1 MKGRLPL
8 ENDKFE
14 NFPAWYDEVVIKAQ
28 IVDNRTLVKGANVL
42 LPNGYAIWENIQKI
56 LDKMLKDT
64 GHKNAYFPIFL
75 PEELLEQEAEHFEG
89 FAPEVAWVTRVGD
102 KKLERKV
109 GLRPTSEAIMYSMFC
124 LWIKSHAD
132 LPLKINQWC
141 NIIRWDTKDTKM
153 LLRDREFLWHEGH
166 TVHTTAEE
174 AAQQVMEAV
183 NIYKKLFDQLCLPYL
198 IVKRPRHDTFP
209 GAEYSIAFDTPLPD
223 GKVLQIGTAHNLGQ
237 NFSKAFKIRFEN
249 KEGKQ
254 EHAHQTSYGVTTR
267 LIGAILSVH
276 GDQKGAV
283 FPPSVAGTQ
292 VIIIPIYFKG
302 KGEVV
307 AQAVQEVY
315 QELKDA
321 GVRVETDL
329 RDNYTPGWKFN
340 QYELLGIP
348 LRIEIG
354 PKDVEKGQ
362 VVLVRRDNGEK
373 IFVKRDEVVAKTK
386 EVLDQVQQSLK
397 EKAWGKFN
405 EFLYE
410 VKNIEEM
417 REKYPKK
424 KGIVRSNWCG
434 SKDCADELKAEF
446 AVEIRG
452 TLIEKKEEPFGPC
465 IFCGKK
471 AADVVYLASAY

>member
-1 MKGRLPL
+1 MTVSLPL
-8 ENDKFE
+8 ENDKLE

-42 LPNGYAIWENIQKI
+42 LPNGYAIWENIQRI

-89 FAPEVAWVTRVGD
+89 FAPEVAWVTQVGD

-166 TVHTTAEE
+166 TVHANAEE
-174 AAQQVMEAV
+174 CEEQVMQAV
-183 NIYKKLFDQLCLPYL
+183 SIYKKLFDQLCLPYI

-209 GAEYSIAFDTPLPD
+209 GADYSIAFDTPLPD

-249 KEGKQ
+249 AQGKQ
-254 EHAHQTSYGVTTR
+254 EFAYQSSYGVTTR

-292 VIIIPIYFKG
+292 IIIIPIYFKG
-302 KGEVV
+302 KGELVV
-307 AQAVQEVY
+307 QAVKEVHE
-315 QELKDA
+315 ELKA
-321 GVRVETDL
+321 ANFRVDVDL

-340 QYELLGIP
+340 QYELLGVP

-354 PKDVEKGQ
+354 PKDVEKNQ

-373 IFVKRDEVVAKTK
+373 IFVNREDVVSKTK
-386 EVLDQVQQSLK
+386 EVLDQIQQSLRD
-397 EKAWGKFN
+397 KAW
-405 EFLYE
+405 ERLEQVLYD
-410 VKNIEEM
+410 VKDIEEM
-417 REKYPKK
+417 REKYPKT
-424 KGIVRSNWCG
+424 KGIVRTNWCG

-452 TLIEKKEEPFGPC
+452 TLIDKVEEPFGNC
-465 IFCGKK
+465 VFCNEK
-471 AADVVYLASAY
+471 AKEVVYLAAAY